1 MVKNERKNIEP
12 IIRLLSLL
20 RKKDA
25 FKGHIQR
32 KTLKR
37 TLFKNGHKLKCL
49 GRIHFWECTSPYHIG
64 SDLEKKRIN

>member
-49 GRIHFWECTSPYHIG
+49 GRIHF
-64 SDLEKKRIN
+64 